1 MDKIEL
7 DIKPFTWWGLASCIA
22 AATALILS
30 ASPAFADALFIST
43 GDPDG
48 KMAMATRPSGNGK
61 IEIETGDDFLL
72 SQNSQITNISFTG
85 LLAGSGVTTSNISQI
100 VVEIYRVFPVDS
112 TVPPSAN
119 VPTRNNSP
127 SDVAFD
133 SRDSQASGLTFTTNT
148 LGAAFTAGNSILN
161 GINKVP
167 NQNTQ
172 GEGPVTGVEAV
183 INTTLST
190 PFLLQAGHYF
200 LVPQVLL
207 NAASDEFYWLS
218 AAQPIVAPGTPFTP
232 DLQTWI
238 RNENLAP
245 DWLRVGTDIEGL
257 GRTFNASFTITGQA
271 VPEPSSLAL
280 VSTCFVGF
288 VVWGRRNRSRMRHT
302 SPSVCERLKSSHQRV
317 DC

>member
-1 MDKIEL
+1 MRAKL
-7 DIKPFTWWGLASCIA
+7 WLTGAALMACAFCGPASA
-22 AATALILS
+22 G
-30 ASPAFADALFIST
+30 DLFIST

-61 IEIETGDDFLL
+61 IEIETGDDFILKE
-72 SQNSQITNISFTG
+72 NSQITNVSFTG
-85 LLAGSGVTTSNISQI
+85 LLTGTNVSTANISQI
-100 VVEIYRVFPVDS
+100 VVEIYRVFPLDS
-112 TVPPSAN
+112 TVPPSGN
-119 VPTRNNSP
+119 VPTRDNSP

-133 SRDSQASGLTFTTNT
+133 SRDSNAAGLTFTTNT
-148 LGAAFTAGNSILN
+148 LNTGFLAGNSVLN

-167 NQNTQ
+167 NQKTM

-183 INTTLST
+183 INTNLST
-190 PFLLQAGHYF
+190 PFTLEAGHYF

-207 NAASDEFYWLS
+207 NDSTDEFYWLS
-218 AAQPIVAPGTPFTP
+218 APKPIVSPPGTPFMP

-257 GRTFNASFTITGQA
+257 GRTFNASFTLTGQV

-280 VSTCFVGF
+280 TSIGLALV
-288 VVWGRRNRSRMRHT
+288 VVWNRRHSRRSR
-302 SPSVCERLKSSHQRV
+302 S
-317 DC
+317 